1 VAPEV
6 IAENIA
12 FVNWTILVGLAVGA
26 FGAALLGRLRTGG
39 TRGALAFIAV
49 AAVFCAALALMAD
62 LSLPPVVAGSPVR
75 ADPAFETPRRAA
87 LAIFVLLG
95 IAWAVALGRD
105 HRAAVL
111 GVAAFVAALLA
122 LVAAAFSWGGDPAGV
137 ASVLV
142 WLAALA
148 AATGGVLAAMILAH
162 WYLVTPRLP
171 EAPLVA
177 LSRVLAAALVAQL
190 ALFVLWTGTSL
201 GSPWTSADP
210 FAALTGPWA
219 FFVWMRLIIGLILPL
234 ILAVMAVRTAQTRS
248 MESATGLLY
257 INVGTIAA
265 GAILAAGLYFGAG
278 LLV

>member
-1 VAPEV
+1 MAPEV
-6 IAENIA
+6 IARNIA

-26 FGAALLGRLRTGG
+26 FGAVLLGRLRIGG
-39 TRGALAFIAV
+39 TRGFLTFTAF
-49 AAVFCAALALMAD
+49 AAVVCAALALMAD

-75 ADPAFETPRRAA
+75 ADPAWEAPRRTAQTA
-87 LAIFVLLG
+87 F
-95 IAWAVALGRD
+95 VALGLAWAIALGRE
-105 HRAAVL
+105 RRSAPLGAV
-111 GVAAFVAALLA
+111 AFVAGLLA
-122 LVAAAFSWGGDPAGV
+122 LVAAALSWGGDPAGV

-142 WLAALA
+142 WLTALA
-148 AATGGVLAAMILAH
+148 AATGGVLAAMILGH

-171 EAPLVA
+171 EAPLVS
-177 LSRVLAAALVAQL
+177 LSKIVAAVLVAQL

-201 GSPWTSADP
+201 GSPWAASDP
-210 FAALTGPWA
+210 FGALTGPWA
-219 FFVWMRLIIGLILPL
+219 FFVWMRLIIGLVLPL
-234 ILAVMAVRTAQTRS
+234 VLAVMAVRTAQTRS